1 MNVPI
6 VFESEQT
13 HCTDITILNDGLTE
27 GEETFIV
34 QVMVDGNVLSSVSVI
49 ISSNSE

>member
-1 MNVPI
+1 MNVPT
-6 VFESEQT
+6 VFESGQT

-34 QVMVDGNVLSSVSVI
+34 QVTADRNVFSSVSVI
-49 ISSNSE
+49 IASNSE

>member
-1 MNVPI
+1 MPT
-6 VFESEQT
+6 VFKSGQT
-13 HCTDITILNDGLTE
+13 HCTDISILNDGLTE

-34 QVMVDGNVLSSVSVI
+34 QVVMVDGNVLSSASVI

>member
-1 MNVPI
+1 MPT
-6 VFESEQT
+6 VFKSGQT

-27 GEETFIV
+27 REETFIV
-34 QVMVDGNVLSSVSVI
+34 QVVMVDGNVLSSASVI